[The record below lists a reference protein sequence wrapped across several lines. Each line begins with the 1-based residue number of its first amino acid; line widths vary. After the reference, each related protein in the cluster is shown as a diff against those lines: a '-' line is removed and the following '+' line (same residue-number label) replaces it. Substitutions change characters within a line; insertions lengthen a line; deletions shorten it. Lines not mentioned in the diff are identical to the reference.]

1 MKLPVIRH
9 LQKNNDKEKL
19 THTAEVLESVCEHRS
34 VKEDEM
40 DMIGELL
47 TNIYGAIEV
56 HNMVENKGMSQI
68 DAANAFAQKVMG
80 SIDR

>member
-9 LQKNNDKEKL
+9 LQKNNEKKQL
-19 THTAEVLESVCEHRS
+19 LHTAEVLESLCEHRS
-34 VKEDEM
+34 VKDQEL

-47 TNIYGAIEV
+47 TNIYGAVEV
-56 HNMVENKGMSQI
+56 HDMMENEGMTQI
-68 DAANAFAQKVMG
+68 EAANAFAQKVMG

>member
-19 THTAEVLESVCEHRS
+19 THTAEVLESVSEHRS
-34 VKEDEM
+34 VKEEEM
-40 DMIGELL
+40 DIIGELL
-47 TNIYGAIEV
+47 TNISGAIEV
-56 HNMVENKGMSQI
+56 HNMIENEGKTQSE
-68 DAANAFAQKVMG
+68 AVKAFAQKVMG

>member
-9 LQKNNDKEKL
+9 LQKNNNKEQL
-19 THTAEVLESVCEHRS
+19 LNTAEVLESLCEHRS

-40 DMIGELL
+40 DIIGELL
-47 TNIYGAIEV
+47 TNLYGAVEV
-56 HNMVENKGMSQI
+56 HDMMTNEGMTQI
-68 DAANAFAQKVMG
+68 EAANAFAKKVMG

>member
-19 THTAEVLESVCEHRS
+19 QNAAAVLESFTEHRS
-34 VKEDEM
+34 ATDADRDV
-40 DMIGELL
+40 IGELL
-47 TNIYGAIEV
+47 TNIFGAIEV
-56 HNMVENKGMSQI
+56 HDLVENEGMREI

>member
-9 LQKNNDKEKL
+9 LQKNNDTEKL
-19 THTAEVLESVCEHRS
+19 SHSAEVIESLCEHRS
-34 VKEDEM
+34 VKEEELDVMGEM
-40 DMIGELL
+40 L

-56 HNMVENKGMSQI
+56 HNMI
-68 DAANAFAQKVMG
+68 DNEGKTQTEAVKLFAQKVMG